1 MAERDAPAADEAEV
15 SLFGPGYGEC
25 AVVHLGGGD
34 WIVLD
39 SFGPP
44 HGRPIALKY
53 LDQLGLDPA
62 RSVRL
67 IVATHW
73 HDDHMRGLAH
83 LVSRCPEA
91 RFCCASALGS
101 REFMSVA
108 AALARRG
115 LPEQGIR
122 EIHAVMTHL
131 DQTDAHPVWAVA
143 SRRIHRSSG
152 CEVWSLSPDDEAHTA
167 FLKSLALRPGAG
179 PRRRMYSLTPNQ
191 LSVALLVR
199 FDGGASCLFGADLER
214 RGWTAVLRDD
224 TRPRCKSSI
233 FKVPHHGS
241 ANAHV
246 QGVWNQLLEP
256 APIAILAPWRR
267 GGGALPKRE
276 DVRRILTHA
285 PDAYATTNATSGATR
300 RDRWVKKRLRR
311 VKAHIAPE
319 SGAPG
324 MIRLRRAMRGESSWR
339 VNLFGSACHLKDFA
353 AHSTR

>member
-1 MAERDAPAADEAEV
+1 MTERNAPHSDEAEV

-25 AVVHLGGGD
+25 AVVHAGGGD

-44 HGRPIALKY
+44 RGRPVALRY
-53 LDQLGLDPA
+53 LDELELDPA

-73 HDDHMRGLAH
+73 HDDHMRGLAE

-91 RFCCASALGS
+91 HFCCAGALGS

-108 AALARRG
+108 AALARTG
-115 LPEQGIR
+115 LPDQGIR
-122 EIHAVMTHL
+122 EIHAIMTHL
-131 DQTDAHPVWAVA
+131 DQTDAQPVWAMA
-143 SRRIHRSSG
+143 SRRIHRSPG
-152 CEVWSLSPDDEAHTA
+152 CEVWSLSPHDEAHTS
-167 FLKSLALRPGAG
+167 FLRSLAPRPGTG
-179 PRRRMYSLTPNQ
+179 PGHGIHSLTPNQ

-224 TRPRCKSSI
+224 TRPRCESSV

-241 ANAHV
+241 ANAHHE
-246 QGVWNQLLEP
+246 GVWDQLLEP
-256 APIAILAPWRR
+256 EPIAVLAPWRR
-267 GGGALPKRE
+267 GGGALPKKG
-276 DVRRILTHA
+276 DVGRILART
-285 PDAYATTNATSGATR
+285 PNAYATTDATSRATP
-300 RDRWVKKRLRR
+300 RDRWVKKRLGGVR
-311 VKAHIAPE
+311 AHITPE

-324 MIRLRRAMRGESSWR
+324 MIRLRRAMDGESSWR
-339 VNLFGSACHLKDFA
+339 VNLFGTACHLEGFA
-353 AHSTR
+353 A